1 MWARQCVECGVIDAR
16 EAFDSEDEAAAGSGW
31 ECAECGA
38 TRFEV
43 IVMPEPETG
52 EESVELTDEFE

>member
-1 MWARQCVECGVIDAR
+1 VECGVIDAR

-52 EESVELTDEFE
+52 EEPVELTDEFE